1 MKTQVSILG
10 FPSDEGVRRNNGRVG
25 AAAGPAAIR
34 LWYSKLHPHLD
45 SSIIEVTDLGDVPIV
60 DTDLETAQ
68 ATFRGRI
75 RQVHQDRKAVSIG
88 LGGGHEIA
96 FAHASGLLDAY
107 PDARIG
113 LLNIDAHLDLRAYG
127 ESGSTSGT
135 PFLQILDEA
144 AAARRVVPYLVVGL
158 QPQSTPAV
166 LFDTAR
172 RTNTG
177 IVMADDMVRSSTWHS
192 TLDSFLH
199 SCDWIYVSLDLDVF
213 SAASAPGVSAPNP
226 LGLDVATVLQTMLHV
241 MRSGKVK
248 AFDIAELNPTYDD
261 ANQSTARLA
270 AAFLH
275 RFIHHL

>member
-1 MKTQVSILG
+1 MNTHVSILG

-34 LWYSKLHPHLD
+34 HWHSKLHSHLD
-45 SSIIEVTDLGDVPIV
+45 ADRIQISDLGDVPV
-60 DTDLETAQ
+60 RDGDLEVAQ
-68 ATFRGRI
+68 ATFRAMI
-75 RQVHQDRKAVSIG
+75 RRVHGYHKAVSIG

-96 FAHASGLLDAY
+96 YAHAPGLLDAY
-107 PDARIG
+107 PNDRIG
-113 LLNIDAHLDLRAYG
+113 LLNFDAHLDLRAYS

-144 AAARRVVPYLVVGL
+144 AAAKRIVPYLVVGL

-177 IVMADDMVRSSTWHS
+177 IVMAEDMVQSPKWHA
-192 TLDSFLH
+192 TLDPFLDR
-199 SCDWIYVSLDLDVF
+199 CDWIYVSLDLDVI

-226 LGLDVATVLQTMLHV
+226 MGLDVAMVLQTLRYV
-241 MRSGKVK
+241 MRTGKVK

-261 ANQSTARLA
+261 PNQSTARLA